1 METKEQLIKCVKDW
15 VKIDNEIRA
24 LKKELN
30 ARNTEKKGISKDLM
44 DVMKNNQIDCFDIN
58 NGKIMYVKKNVKKAI
73 TAKTLLGIISNYYE
87 GDVEKAVDLNNYILS
102 NREEVVKES
111 IVRK

>member
-15 VKIDNEIRA
+15 VKNDNEIRA

-30 ARNTEKKGISKDLM
+30 SRNAEKKTISSDLM
-44 DVMKNNQIDCFDIN
+44 SVMRQNEIDCFDIN
-58 NGKIMYVKKNVKKAI
+58 NGKIMYVKKNVKKPI
-73 TAKTLLGIISNYYE
+73 SAKALLGIISNYYD
-87 GDVEKAVDLNNYILS
+87 GDTDKAVELNNYILS